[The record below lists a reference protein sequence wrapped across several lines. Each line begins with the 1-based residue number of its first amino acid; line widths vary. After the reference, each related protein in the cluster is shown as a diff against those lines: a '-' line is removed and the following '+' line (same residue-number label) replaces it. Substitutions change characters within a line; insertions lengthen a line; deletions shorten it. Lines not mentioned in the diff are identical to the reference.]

1 MWVLRHIAHMVT
13 NLSMSASSS
22 DFSVEGLRGSAR
34 SSNRGLIDTILLKKD
49 AIG

>member
-13 NLSMSASSS
+13 NLSLSTSSS

-34 SSNRGLIDTILLKKD
+34 SGNRGLIDTILLK
-49 AIG
+49 